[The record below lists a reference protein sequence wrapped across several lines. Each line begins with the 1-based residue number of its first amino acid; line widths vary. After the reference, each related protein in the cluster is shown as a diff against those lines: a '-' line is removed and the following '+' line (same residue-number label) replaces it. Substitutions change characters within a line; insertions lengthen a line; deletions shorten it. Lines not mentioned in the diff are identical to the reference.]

1 MKFNTSFSET
11 LNSSLAFFSALR
23 AGVTRTKELFVMKE
37 YEHWYD
43 KPLDGTFVIIMVAAA
58 FTSIIII
65 GAFAQH
71 P

>member
-1 MKFNTSFSET
+1 ME
-11 LNSSLAFFSALR
+11 
-23 AGVTRTKELFVMKE
+23 EH
-37 YEHWYD
+37 EHWYD

-58 FTSIIII
+58 FTSMFII